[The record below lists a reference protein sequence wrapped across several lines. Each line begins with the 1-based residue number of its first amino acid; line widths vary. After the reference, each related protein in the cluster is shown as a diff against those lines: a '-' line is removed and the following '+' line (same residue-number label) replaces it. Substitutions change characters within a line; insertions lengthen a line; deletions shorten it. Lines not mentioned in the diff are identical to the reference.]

1 MTIWAILA
9 YILLG
14 CALLYYIYY
23 RIMTR
28 QKQKMDEMK
37 MQFYTNASHEL
48 RTPLTLIISPL
59 SHMISKEEDE
69 EKRSQLSLVHRNAEK
84 LLTLVNDILDFRKLD
99 AKKVE
104 LNPVMG
110 DIVERISSIC
120 PVSRS
125 VCYKTSRSSFRLSRL
140 RNPC

>member
-1 MTIWAILA
+1 
-9 YILLG
+9 
-14 CALLYYIYY
+14 
-23 RIMTR
+23 
-28 QKQKMDEMK
+28 MDEMK

-120 PVSRS
+120 Q
-125 VCYKTSRSSFRLSRL
+125 SFRLLQDKPIKLS
-140 RNPC
+140 